1 MPRWYEIS
9 SPKGCSH
16 SWPRMMV
23 QYPSWMNNTNIIS
36 NINIKII
43 KRKGLEAT
51 QNKQQ
56 HSEIKQPFAQ
66 QSKGKKLLLFLYME
80 R

>member
-9 SPKGCSH
+9 SPKGSH

-66 QSKGKKLLLFLYME
+66 QSKGKNFFIFFIYME